1 MSNPATL
8 TPVGYLQF
16 ETGTLGALDSP
27 EFLSRVEFNEVI
39 KLAVSR
45 RFEFVEASE
54 PAVHYMVNGISSNG
68 IAEVFLGAQVVL
80 LPGEGPKPTLAA
92 SYSRRVYDG
101 GAPELDIGSPLNS
114 AVFYASADMKGF
126 HYDANA
132 VFNEVLEGSVRRL
145 QFAQTLSISHPLGRG
160 FGLSGEI
167 WRFTQPFLSA
177 NAIGNLWATSYA
189 ARKNLI
195 FDAGFEKGLTGTST
209 HWEAFAG
216 LTLLAAPPALEQIG
230 LTVPRP
236 GSGRV
241 RPQWRCRSAS
251 CICIV
256 EIFFLSLA
264 CCRYIVSTGRRA
276 MRTTVKKW
284 GNSAAIRIPAS
295 VMQATRLELDEA
307 IEVREEAGRI
317 VIEPVRQKTYDL
329 AKLVR
334 GTTSK
339 NKHAAVDFGS
349 AMGKE
354 GW

>member
-1 MSNPATL
+1 MYHYARTAVIFGFLGAIASGSAAGQSQIPVTQPAAQPAASSGEILEEPEANPARPTVSNPATL

-54 PAVHYMVNGISSNG
+54 PAVHYIVNGISANG
-68 IAEVFLGAQVVL
+68 MGEVFLGAQAVL
-80 LPGEGPKPTLAA
+80 VPGEGARPTFSA

-145 QFAQTLSISHPLGRG
+145 QFAQTLSISHPLGKG

-167 WRFTQPFLSA
+167 WRFSQPFLRG
-177 NAIGNLWATSYA
+177 NAIGNLWAASYA
-189 ARKNLI
+189 ARKNLV

-216 LTLLAAPPALEQIG
+216 FTYLLPH
-230 LTVPRP
+230 
-236 GSGRV
+236 
-241 RPQWRCRSAS
+241 
-251 CICIV
+251 
-256 EIFFLSLA
+256 
-264 CCRYIVSTGRRA
+264 
-276 MRTTVKKW
+276 
-284 GNSAAIRIPAS
+284 
-295 VMQATRLELDEA
+295 RLW
-307 IEVREEAGRI
+307 
-317 VIEPVRQKTYDL
+317 
-329 AKLVR
+329 
-334 GTTSK
+334 SK
-339 NKHAAVDFGS
+339 
-349 AMGKE
+349 
-354 GW
+354 